1 MKYICLSI
9 GQLLK
14 GMKRMSQLNFEE
26 NLLTKVAWYYYKDH
40 LTQQEIASLLHISRN
55 KVVRLLDKAR
65 TEGIVTFH
73 VKGTGLHCLSI
84 ERELIRTFHLKD
96 AFIIPTP
103 MENSTYSLGKAAAQY
118 LETHLQQGDLLG
130 IGWGE
135 TISKML
141 ENIHFE
147 PSMQLSIVTLTGGVN
162 HYLPRKQNYL
172 NHVQGELHI
181 IPTPFLAS
189 TDEMAQSILSEP
201 SVKDMLHVASLA
213 NTAVVGIGGLSQDA
227 TILKEDKITL
237 REMTYIRSQNGAGD
251 ILGQF
256 YNAYGELLE
265 LPHHT
270 RLIGTPLSILRKMKH
285 VVGVAGGEEKL
296 DAIYGAL
303 KGKFIHTLITDEETA
318 LSLLRKE
325 GES

>member
-1 MKYICLSI
+1 M
-9 GQLLK
+9 K

-65 TEGIVTFH
+65 AEGVVTFH

-84 ERELIRTFHLKD
+84 ERELIKRFHLKD
-96 AFIIPTP
+96 SFIIPTL
-103 MENSTYSLGKAAAQY
+103 MENPPSSLGKAAAQY
-118 LETHLQQGDLLG
+118 VETYLQQGDLLG

-147 PSMQLSIVTLTGGVN
+147 ASIQLSIVTLTGGVN

-172 NHVQGELHI
+172 NHMQGELHI

-189 TDEMAQSILSEP
+189 TTEMAQSILSEP
-201 SVKDMLHVASLA
+201 AVKDMLHVASLA
-213 NTAVVGIGGLSQDA
+213 NTAIVGIGGLSHDA
-227 TILKEDKITL
+227 TIVKEEKLTL

-256 YNAYGELLE
+256 YNTHGELLE
-265 LPHHT
+265 LPHHD
-270 RLIGTPLSILRKMKH
+270 RLIGTPLSALQKMKH
-285 VVGVAGGEEKL
+285 VVGVAGGEEKI

-303 KGKFIHTLITDEETA
+303 KGRFIHTLITDEDTA

>member
-1 MKYICLSI
+1 
-9 GQLLK
+9 
-14 GMKRMSQLNFEE
+14 MSQLNFEE

-65 TEGIVTFH
+65 GEGIVTFH

-103 MENSTYSLGKAAAQY
+103 MKNPTSSLGRAAAQY

-147 PSMQLSIVTLTGGVN
+147 PSMQLSIITLTGGVN

-172 NHVQGELHI
+172 NHMQGELHI

-213 NTAVVGIGGLSQDA
+213 HTAVVGIGGLSQDA

-265 LPHHT
+265 LPHHA
-270 RLIGTPLSILRKMKH
+270 RLIGTPLSILQKMKH

-296 DAIYGAL
+296 DAIYGAV

>member
-1 MKYICLSI
+1 M
-9 GQLLK
+9 K

-65 TEGIVTFH
+65 AEGVVTFH

-84 ERELIRTFHLKD
+84 ERELIKRFHLKD
-96 AFIIPTP
+96 SFIIPTL
-103 MENSTYSLGKAAAQY
+103 MENSPSSLGKAAAQY
-118 LETHLQQGDLLG
+118 VETHLQQGDLLG

-147 PSMQLSIVTLTGGVN
+147 ASIQLSIVTLTGGVN

-172 NHVQGELHI
+172 NHMQGELHI

-189 TDEMAQSILSEP
+189 TTEMAQSILSEP
-201 SVKDMLHVASLA
+201 AVKDMLHVASLA
-213 NTAVVGIGGLSQDA
+213 NTAIVGIGGLSHEA
-227 TILKEDKITL
+227 TIVKEEKLTL

-256 YNAYGELLE
+256 YNTHGELLE
-265 LPHHT
+265 LPHHD
-270 RLIGTPLSILRKMKH
+270 RLIGTPLSALQKMKH
-285 VVGVAGGEEKL
+285 VVGVAGGEEKI

-303 KGKFIHTLITDEETA
+303 KGRFIHTLITDENTA

>member
-1 MKYICLSI
+1 M
-9 GQLLK
+9 K
-14 GMKRMSQLNFEE
+14 GMKSMSQLNFEE
-26 NLLTKVAWYYYKDH
+26 NLLTKVAWYYYKDQ

-65 TEGIVTFH
+65 SEGIVTFH

-84 ERELIRTFHLKD
+84 ERDLMKKFHLKD

-103 MENSTYSLGKAAAQY
+103 INNYATSLGKAAAQY

-147 PSMQLSIVTLTGGVN
+147 SSINISFVTLTGGVN

-172 NHVQGELHI
+172 HYMQGDLHI

-189 TDEMAQSILSEP
+189 STEMAQSILSEP

-213 NTAVVGIGGLSQDA
+213 HTAVVGIGGLSQDA
-227 TILKEDKITL
+227 TIVKEEKLTL

-256 YNAYGELLE
+256 YNTNGDLLE
-265 LPHHT
+265 LSHHN
-270 RLIGTPLSILRKMKH
+270 RLIGTPLTILRSMKH
-285 VVGVAGGEEKL
+285 VIGVAGGTQKI

-325 GES
+325 GDS

>member
-1 MKYICLSI
+1 
-9 GQLLK
+9 
-14 GMKRMSQLNFEE
+14 MSQLNFEE

-65 TEGIVTFH
+65 AEGVVTFH

-84 ERELIRTFHLKD
+84 ERELIKRFHLKD
-96 AFIIPTP
+96 SFIIPTL
-103 MENSTYSLGKAAAQY
+103 MENPPSSLGKAAAQY
-118 LETHLQQGDLLG
+118 VETYLQQGDLLG

-147 PSMQLSIVTLTGGVN
+147 ASIQLSIVTLTGGVN

-172 NHVQGELHI
+172 NHMQGELHI

-189 TDEMAQSILSEP
+189 TTEMAQSILSEP
-201 SVKDMLHVASLA
+201 AVKDMLHVASLA
-213 NTAVVGIGGLSQDA
+213 NTAIVGIGGLSHDA
-227 TILKEDKITL
+227 TIVKEEKLTL

-256 YNAYGELLE
+256 YNTHGELLE
-265 LPHHT
+265 LPHHD
-270 RLIGTPLSILRKMKH
+270 RLIGTPLSALQKMKH
-285 VVGVAGGEEKL
+285 VVGVAGGEEKI

-303 KGKFIHTLITDEETA
+303 KGRFIHTLITDEDTA

>member
-1 MKYICLSI
+1 
-9 GQLLK
+9 
-14 GMKRMSQLNFEE
+14 MSQLNFEE

-103 MENSTYSLGKAAAQY
+103 VESPTYSLGKAAAQY

-172 NHVQGELHI
+172 NHMQGELHI

-265 LPHHT
+265 LPHHA
-270 RLIGTPLSILRKMKH
+270 RLIGTPLSILQKMKH

-296 DAIYGAL
+296 DAIYGAV

>member
-1 MKYICLSI
+1 M
-9 GQLLK
+9 K

-65 TEGIVTFH
+65 AEGIVTFH

-84 ERELIRTFHLKD
+84 ERELIKRFHLQD
-96 AFIIPTP
+96 SFVIPTP
-103 MENSTYSLGKAAAQY
+103 MENNPSSLGKAAAQY
-118 LETHLQQGDLLG
+118 VETHLQHGDLLG

-147 PSMQLSIVTLTGGVN
+147 SSMQLSIVTLTGGVN

-172 NHVQGELHI
+172 NHMQGELHL

-189 TDEMAQSILSEP
+189 STEMAQSILSEP
-201 SVKDMLHVASLA
+201 TVKDMLHVASLA

-227 TILKEDKITL
+227 TIIKEDKLTL
-237 REMTYIRSQNGAGD
+237 REMAYIRSQNGVGD

-256 YNAYGELLE
+256 YNTHGELLE
-265 LPHHT
+265 LPHHD
-270 RLIGTPLSILRKMKH
+270 RLIGTPLSILRTMKH

-303 KGKFIHTLITDEETA
+303 KGEFIHTLITDEETA

>member
-1 MKYICLSI
+1 M
-9 GQLLK
+9 K
-14 GMKRMSQLNFEE
+14 GMKRMSQLSFEE

-65 TEGIVTFH
+65 AEGVVTFH

-84 ERELIRTFHLKD
+84 ERELIKRFHLKD
-96 AFIIPTP
+96 SFVIPTP
-103 MENSTYSLGKAAAQY
+103 MENPPYSLGKAAAQY

-141 ENIHFE
+141 ENIHFDISIQ
-147 PSMQLSIVTLTGGVN
+147 PSIVTLTGGVN
-162 HYLPRKQNYL
+162 HYLPKKQNYL
-172 NHVQGELHI
+172 NHMQGELHI

-189 TDEMAQSILSEP
+189 TTEMAQSILSEP
-201 SVKDMLHVASLA
+201 AVKDMLHVASLA
-213 NTAVVGIGGLSQDA
+213 NTAIVGIGGLSHDA
-227 TILKEDKITL
+227 TIVKEEKLTL

-256 YNAYGELLE
+256 YNTHGELLE
-265 LPHHT
+265 LPHHA
-270 RLIGTPLSILRKMKH
+270 RLIGTPLPVLRKMKH
-285 VVGVAGGEEKL
+285 VVGVAGGEDKI

-303 KGKFIHTLITDEETA
+303 KGKFIHTLITDEDTA

>member
-1 MKYICLSI
+1 
-9 GQLLK
+9 
-14 GMKRMSQLNFEE
+14 MSQLNFEE

-65 TEGIVTFH
+65 AEGVVTFH

-84 ERELIRTFHLKD
+84 ERELIKRFHLKD
-96 AFIIPTP
+96 SFVIPTP
-103 MENSTYSLGKAAAQY
+103 MENRPNSLGKAAAQY

-130 IGWGE
+130 IGWGG

-147 PSMQLSIVTLTGGVN
+147 ASIQLSVVTLTGGVN

-172 NHVQGELHI
+172 NHMQGELHI

-189 TDEMAQSILSEP
+189 TTEMAQSILSEP
-201 SVKDMLHVASLA
+201 AVKDMLHVASLA
-213 NTAVVGIGGLSQDA
+213 NTAIVGIGGLSHDA
-227 TILKEDKITL
+227 TIVKEEKLTL

-256 YNAYGELLE
+256 FNTHGELLE
-265 LPHHT
+265 LPHHD
-270 RLIGTPLSILRKMKH
+270 RLIGTPLSILQKMKH
-285 VVGVAGGEEKL
+285 VVGVAGGEEKI

-303 KGKFIHTLITDEETA
+303 KGRFIHTLITDEETA

-325 GES
+325 GESLCLLY

>member
-1 MKYICLSI
+1 
-9 GQLLK
+9 
-14 GMKRMSQLNFEE
+14 MKRMSQLNFEE

-65 TEGIVTFH
+65 AEGIVTFH

-84 ERELIRTFHLKD
+84 ERELIKRFHLQD
-96 AFIIPTP
+96 SFVIPTP
-103 MENSTYSLGKAAAQY
+103 MENHPNSLGKAAAQY
-118 LETHLQQGDLLG
+118 VETHLQHGDLLG

-172 NHVQGELHI
+172 NHMQGELHL

-189 TDEMAQSILSEP
+189 STEMAQSILSEP
-201 SVKDMLHVASLA
+201 TVKDMLHVASLA

-227 TILKEDKITL
+227 TIIKEDKLTL
-237 REMTYIRSQNGAGD
+237 REMAYIRSQNGVGD

-256 YNAYGELLE
+256 YNTHGELLE
-265 LPHHT
+265 LPHHD

-303 KGKFIHTLITDEETA
+303 KGEFIHTLITDEETA